1 MGTSPLRD
9 GSGAAISRA
18 AWPENVDPFEDT
30 TTPAERAEAARL
42 YDAERARVHTLRA
55 REAASGS
62 APKPDEPNAR
72 TNGQQPR
79 NDAAS
84 VVRQVARTRPGQKP
98 TLAVEDDILR
108 TFLIDLRRTGVA
120 GEEGL
125 AQLEYLALTSRVLPW
140 GRAGERPISLLAK
153 GTTSTGKSFTTSSVL
168 RFFPPEA
175 WIDLGSMSRRYLFY
189 TDEDFRHRFIV
200 VPEWASISKDEEI
213 VAMLR
218 VLLSEGRLVHGT
230 VEGEGRRT
238 ARRIEKEGPTG
249 LIITTTE
256 AAVDPELETRC
267 LSLMT
272 DDSPEQTRRVFAA
285 TAAQEFSD
293 DEVDFERW
301 HDLQLW
307 IGEHGESRVLVPF
320 VHALAEL
327 MPASATRLRRDFVS
341 LLCLVRAHAILYQAQ
356 RERDAGGRI
365 VATVEDDYRPVRELV
380 GDVIAEAVEASVTDA
395 TRATVEAVLTI
406 LNEGNAHASPKAVT
420 DRLGI
425 GRSAAYDRIRRALLK
440 GYLVNEAVK
449 DERGMKLVV
458 GSPLPGTEAFLPSP
472 ADVVRVMSG
481 SAPGQ
486 EGWHELR
493 ESEVSS
499 GGPARPVDL
508 YERDHELARRE
519 SEDEWWP
526 ASPADEALAE
536 RIHAERLNE
545 LLPAI
550 ERNPL

>member
-1 MGTSPLRD
+1 MGTLPPND
-9 GSGAAISRA
+9 ESGAAIPRA
-18 AWPENVDPFEDT
+18 AWRGNLDPFRDT

-42 YDAERARVHTLRA
+42 YDAERARVHRLRA
-55 REAASGS
+55 RGS
-62 APKPDEPNAR
+62 APKPDDPDTR
-72 TNGQQPR
+72 TSGQKPR
-79 NDAAS
+79 DDAAS
-84 VVRQVARTRPGQKP
+84 VVRQVVRTGPGQTP
-98 TLAVEDDILR
+98 TLALEDDILR
-108 TFLIDLRRTGVA
+108 TFLIELRRTGVA

-301 HDLQLW
+301 RDLQLW
-307 IGEHGESRVLVPF
+307 IGESRVLVPF
-320 VHALAEL
+320 VRALADL

-356 RERDAGGRI
+356 RERDDDGRI
-365 VATVEDDYRPVRELV
+365 VATIEDDYKPVRELV
-380 GDVIAEAVEASVTDA
+380 GDLIAEAVEASVTDA
-395 TRATVEAVLTI
+395 TRTTVEAVQAI

-449 DERGMKLVV
+449 NERSMKLVV

-481 SAPGQ
+481 RAPGQ
-486 EGWHELR
+486 AERHELR
-493 ESEVSS
+493 ESEVLS
-499 GGPARPVDL
+499 GGPARPGDL
-508 YERDHELARRE
+508 QERDDELARRE
-519 SEDEWWP
+519 SEDEWGP
-526 ASPADEALAE
+526 ASTADEALAE